1 MIKAPISRV
10 TFRQLINDKST
21 YFFIVFIAGILS
33 LQLFLDAVKISQ
45 SGNVF
50 PEDDKLLLISNA
62 IAPRYPLPLKYVDEI
77 KQNNLNI
84 AGVAS
89 VTFVAV
95 RYMEDRRN
103 VPVVASDPSDFLQ
116 TNSDLVVRKELA
128 NRWKSNPSGLLV
140 GRAFADYYK
149 LKIGDSMALSSVMF
163 GVPGYTEELKLK
175 VEAIYEIKD
184 DLYPAYGV
192 IIHERLI
199 RPFGQ
204 KSIEQG
210 ANSIMVRLNG
220 RDDEAK
226 ISIKIDQIFA
236 KKPVPTSTS
245 LREQYV
251 ESFRSQG
258 AGIKGMI
265 NLYGILGIVTGVFIL
280 FAFCYYNA
288 SFLRQE
294 IYYLH
299 LIGFSRINIFTYICF
314 TQTFVVFLGIL
325 LGVLISYVGAY
336 LFADMIR
343 QSLPQFGFVTMD
355 VITIVGVAILLVLA
369 ISMIA
374 LLPII
379 RSISNEN
386 NKGEALA

>member
-1 MIKAPISRV
+1 MIKAPIFRV
-10 TFRQLINDKST
+10 TFKQLVTDKST
-21 YFFIVFIAGILS
+21 YFFIIFIAGILS
-33 LQLFLDAVKISQ
+33 LQLFLDAVKVSQ
-45 SGNVF
+45 SGNIF
-50 PEDDKLLLISNA
+50 PADDKLLLISNA
-62 IAPRYPLPLKYVDEI
+62 IAPRYPLPVKYVNEI

-95 RYMEDRRN
+95 KYMEDRRN
-103 VPVVASDPSDFLQ
+103 IPVLASDPDDFLQ
-116 TNSDLVVRKELA
+116 TNSDLVVRLELA
-128 NRWKSNPSGLLV
+128 DRWKNNPSGLLV
-140 GRAFADYYK
+140 GRALAEFYK
-149 LKIGDSMALSSVMF
+149 LKIGDSMALSSIMF

-175 VEAIYEIKD
+175 VEAIYDIKD

-210 ANSIMVRLNG
+210 ANSIMIRLRG
-220 RDDEAK
+220 REDEAK
-226 ISIKIDQIFA
+226 ISTQIDQIFA
-236 KKPVPTSTS
+236 KKPVPTSTN

-258 AGIKGMI
+258 AGIKGI
-265 NLYGILGIVTGVFIL
+265 VNLYGIMGIVTGVFIL

-299 LIGFSRINIFTYICF
+299 LIGFSRIHMFSYICF
-314 TQTFVVFLGIL
+314 TQTFVVFMGIL
-325 LGVLISYVGAY
+325 LGVLISYIGAY

-355 VITIVGVAILLVLA
+355 IITTVIVATLLVFT

-379 RSISNEN
+379 RSISNHPNRREV
-386 NKGEALA
+386 LA

>member
-1 MIKAPISRV
+1 MIKTPITRV
-10 TFRQLINDKST
+10 TFRQLITDKST
-21 YFFIVFIAGILS
+21 YFFIAFIAGILS
-33 LQLFLDAVKISQ
+33 LQLFLSAVKVSQ
-45 SGNVF
+45 SGNIF
-50 PEDDKLLLISNA
+50 PKDDKLLLISNA
-62 IAPRYPLPLKYVDEI
+62 IAPRYPLPLKYINEI

-95 RYMEDRRN
+95 KYMEDRRN
-103 VPVVASDPSDFLQ
+103 IPVVASDPDDFLQ
-116 TNSDLVVRKELA
+116 TNTDLVVRKELVD
-128 NRWKSNPSGLLV
+128 RWKNNPSGLLV
-140 GRAFADYYK
+140 GRELADFYQ
-149 LKIGDSMALSSVMF
+149 LKIGDSMALSSIMF
-163 GVPGYTEELKLK
+163 GIPGYIEELKLK
-175 VEAIYEIKD
+175 VEAIYDIKD
-184 DLYPAYGV
+184 GLYPAYGV

-210 ANSIMVRLNG
+210 ANSIMVRLKG
-220 RDDEAK
+220 REDESK
-226 ISIKIDQIFA
+226 ISSQIDQIFA

-265 NLYGILGIVTGVFIL
+265 NLYGIMSIATGIFIL

-299 LIGFSRINIFTYICF
+299 LIGFSRIHMFIYICF

-325 LGVLISYVGAY
+325 LGVLISYIGAH
-336 LFADMIR
+336 LFSDMIK
-343 QSLPQFGFVTMD
+343 QSLPQFSLLTKD
-355 VITIVGVAILLVLA
+355 VITTVVAATLLVFS

-379 RSISNEN
+379 KSISDHPNRREVI
-386 NKGEALA
+386 A